1 MNEPVQQHSDI
12 IEQLQ
17 SKIQT
22 LTDENRLLKQRMD
35 EAGILYADIVAGSNE
50 AASERYDMRVCSK
63 DIAAE
68 LLEMTFGSG
77 VDIQEW

>member
-1 MNEPVQQHSDI
+1 MNEPVQLHSDI

-17 SKIQT
+17 SKIQA

-50 AASERYDMRVCSK
+50 AASERYGNVYGIS
-63 DIAAE
+63 
-68 LLEMTFGSG
+68 
-77 VDIQEW
+77 

>member
-1 MNEPVQQHSDI
+1 MNETVQQHSDI

-35 EAGILYADIVAGSNE
+35 EVGISYAPY
-50 AASERYDMRVCSK
+50 R
-63 DIAAE
+63 
-68 LLEMTFGSG
+68 
-77 VDIQEW
+77 IQETGDAALL